1 MHSTGADSPTPRGS
15 KPTTSNRFS
24 TSVGRLSP
32 SPTAASAPEP
42 PGPPGLTTSEPIRFC
57 CPASRTRIRNRSI
70 ALRDGSR

>member
-32 SPTAASAPEP
+32 SPIAASAPEA

-57 CPASRTRIRNRSI
+57 CPASRTRTRSRSI